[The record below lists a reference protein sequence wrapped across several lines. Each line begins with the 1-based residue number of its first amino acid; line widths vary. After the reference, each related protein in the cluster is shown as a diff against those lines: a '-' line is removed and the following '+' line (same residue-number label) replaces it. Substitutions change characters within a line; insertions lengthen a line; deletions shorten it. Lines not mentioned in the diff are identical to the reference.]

1 MSKKIA
7 VLSDFHCGHRVGL
20 TPTGWLPEKD
30 ENGEIPLWAQIN
42 KAHWTWYAR
51 EIARNGPYDIIF
63 VNGDLV
69 DGKGK
74 KSGATELLAPDME
87 DQADMAVKIIRQIPK
102 TKNCKILITRGTPF
116 HVSSSDGEDWENV
129 IAERVGATISDQ
141 LWIEVEGIV
150 FDLKHHPAGGGGLP
164 HTRHTGVAKDH
175 LWNSLLSQSGEQP
188 NSNVILRC
196 LSEDTEIL
204 TDNGWKTKDT
214 ISGKDLALTLS
225 LDRDKL
231 EWNVINAITVQSS
244 DKEMVHVR
252 AKGYES
258 LVTNDHTM
266 IFRPSG
272 VKGKWQKTQAEDL
285 IHRKLFQVPVSG
297 FLDRKGVDLSDA
309 MIELLAWV
317 IAEGNM
323 DAGNASKGNAEKNNV
338 RLFQRVSKA
347 GIVEDVLIRAGVP
360 YTKNIRKS
368 DMNRPIETHNGK
380 TYYTKEDIVV
390 FYIRQ
395 PIGKKIIEML
405 NGEKN
410 IPNWLM
416 DMNAHQFNVFLKAYV
431 LGDGHIEGRCV
442 NRLCGKIFTANK
454 DLADKLQILLI
465 TNGYKSYV
473 SPREKWGKTT
483 YIVGFSEKQ
492 YIRIQRPK
500 HRKSYSVLV
509 DKVEYTGETW
519 CVSTNN
525 GTLVTRRNGRVAI
538 VGNSHVH
545 YHNFCGGHDWIAM
558 TTPALQGAGSKFGAR
573 RCVGKVD
580 FGFLTFTVDKGSFS
594 WKQHIAKLVEQK
606 SPLLKL

>member
-1 MSKKIA
+1 MKKIA
-7 VLSDFHCGHRVGL
+7 VLSDFHCGHKVGL
-20 TPTGWLPEKD
+20 TPKGYLPEQPVK
-30 ENGEIPLWAQIN
+30 ERAEWVTANRAYYN
-42 KAHWTWYAR
+42 WYALQ
-51 EIARNGPYDIIF
+51 IARNGPYDIIF
-63 VNGDLV
+63 LNGDLV
-69 DGKGK
+69 DGRGT
-74 KSGATELLAPDME
+74 KSGGNELITTDME
-87 DQADMAVKIIRQIPK
+87 EQCDMAVKLIREIPK
-102 TKNCKILITRGTPF
+102 AKNCKIVITRGTPY
-116 HVSSSDGEDWENV
+116 HTGNEEDWENN
-129 IAERVGATISDQ
+129 IAQRVDARIGEHEWVD
-141 LWIEVEGIV
+141 VEGVV
-150 FDLKHHPAGGGGLP
+150 FDLKHHPAGSSGIP
-164 HTRHTGVAKDH
+164 HGRHSGVARDR
-175 LWNSLLSQSGEQP
+175 LWNIMWAERDMQP
-188 NSNVILRC
+188 RSDVFLRC

-272 VKGKWQKTQAEDL
+272 VGGKWQKTQAQDL

-309 MIELLAWV
+309 MIELLAWI

-323 DAGNASKGNAEKNNV
+323 DAGNASKGHAAKNNV

-347 GIVEDVLIRAGVP
+347 GLVEDVLIRAGIP

-368 DMNRPIETHNGK
+368 DTNRPIETHNGK
-380 TYYTKEDIVV
+380 TYYTIEDIVV
-390 FYIRQ
+390 FYIKQ
-395 PIGKKIIEML
+395 PMGKKIIEML

-431 LGDGHIEGRCV
+431 LGDGHIEGRCTS
-442 NRLCGKIFTANK
+442 RLCGKIFTANK

-483 YIVGFSEKQ
+483 YVVGFSEKQ

-500 HRKSYSVLV
+500 YRKPYSVFV
-509 DKVEYTGETW
+509 DKVEYTGKTW
-519 CVSTNN
+519 CISTNN

-545 YHNFCGGHDWIAM
+545 YHNYAGGPDWLAM
-558 TTPALQGAGSKFGAR
+558 TTPALQGFGSRYGAR
-573 RCVGKVD
+573 RCTGLVD
-580 FGFLTFTVDKGSFS
+580 FGFVIFTVNKGTYT
-594 WKQHIAKLVEQK
+594 WQPIIAKLAEQK
-606 SPLLKL
+606 APMLKL